1 MKLKL
6 ILDRAERCHTSMH
19 CELLLDCHA
28 RVIMAE
34 AWKKLNDKV
43 RAKRTKKDNPK
54 DRRRPPKGEEL
65 TVQRIRPR
73 EFVPQPMLFQQ
84 ILDV

>member
-1 MKLKL
+1 
-6 ILDRAERCHTSMH
+6 
-19 CELLLDCHA
+19 
-28 RVIMAE
+28 MAD

-43 RAKRTKKDNPK
+43 RAKRTKKDNLK
-54 DRRRPPKGEEL
+54 ERRRRPMGEEL
-65 TVQRIRPR
+65 TVQRIGPH